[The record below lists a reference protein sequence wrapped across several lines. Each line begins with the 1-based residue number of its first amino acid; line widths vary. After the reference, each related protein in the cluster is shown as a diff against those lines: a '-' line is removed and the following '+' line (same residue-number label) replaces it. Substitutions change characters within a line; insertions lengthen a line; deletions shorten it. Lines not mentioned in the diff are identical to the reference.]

1 MLTSFVSLFL
11 NPGSQVLRVLVRNQN
26 FNQRTTHWSSSLM
39 RQHNFLKNLLTD
51 LESEKSQQVLEDLAK
66 LKRAIAHDH
75 DLILHV
81 AGDLLCAVITFCHSS
96 VFVS

>member
-1 MLTSFVSLFL
+1 M
-11 NPGSQVLRVLVRNQN
+11 LRVLVRNQN

-39 RQHNFLKNLLTD
+39 RQHNFLKNLLTE

-81 AGDLLCAVITFCHSS
+81 AGDFLCILCIAESFLFATCLFDSWPPCDS
-96 VFVS
+96 VSI